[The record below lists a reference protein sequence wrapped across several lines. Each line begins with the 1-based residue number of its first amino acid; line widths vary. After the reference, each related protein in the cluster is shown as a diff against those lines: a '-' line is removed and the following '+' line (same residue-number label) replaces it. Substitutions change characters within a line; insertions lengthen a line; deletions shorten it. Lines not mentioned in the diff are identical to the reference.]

1 MAHRASQVSSLADQE
16 AACCTKVQFSFKTF
30 LNIFYL
36 FLRERERQRD
46 RERETELSGEDQR
59 EREIES
65 EIDYGL

>member
-1 MAHRASQVSSLADQE
+1 MPAGVHVAHRASQVSSLADQE

-36 FLRERERQRD
+36 FLRERE
-46 RERETELSGEDQR
+46 TELSGEDQR